1 MIKNIL
7 LSTCYLSFS
16 FCALAIGLT
25 NQKAYSAASPTSLLV
40 GLFEN
45 TGGTWMKNSEVAWN
59 ARYRY
64 LTKNWVNN
72 WGFGAYDG
80 GFALSYMKECDG
92 LKTVPAISYYQMN
105 DEPGGGEGQF
115 LIKVQTP
122 ATMKSYFGDFKI
134 LMQRAKE
141 FGKPVYILLEP
152 DGVGFLQNQTGSKS
166 ETYAAI
172 AASGMPELAG
182 LPNTVAGFGLAFLA
196 IKNAVG
202 ASNALL
208 GLHIS
213 GWASGQD
220 LFAYSVTI
228 PLQPEIDKVY
238 NFLAP
243 LGLNSNVTGLTYDL
257 LVGDPLDRDA
267 DYYKVVKNDGGNHW
281 WDTSATASVNSR
293 SFNRYREWLHLWN
306 IKSGKPWVLWQI
318 PLGNSN
324 HLNVNNNG
332 NAREG
337 YKDNRPEYFLGDNG
351 IQHCQQFAS
360 AGVIALLFGAGAG
373 GVSSYGNDI
382 YTDGKSF
389 MQTRGAAFFAAGG
402 VTLKVNSLYKP
413 NYGHKSIKNRL
424 ATATSESIPFALY
437 DVQGVR
443 VKALKVNGD
452 SNIGIILKDQ
462 MKSASSGQYF
472 LKYTNSNEEVTKSIF
487 LKH

>member
-1 MIKNIL
+1 MKQKFIFAICGSAIFL
-7 LSTCYLSFS
+7 H
-16 FCALAIGLT
+16 ALTGGVAA
-25 NQKAYSAASPTSLLV
+25 KEAAASGLPASMRV

-45 TGGTWMKNSEVAWN
+45 TGGTWMKNSGVPWN

-64 LTKNWVNN
+64 LTKNWVDN

-92 LKTVPAISYYQMN
+92 LNTIPAISYYQMN
-105 DEPGGGEGQF
+105 DEAGGGEGQL
-115 LIKVQTP
+115 LIKAQNA
-122 ATMKSYFGDFKI
+122 ATMKSYYGDFKI

-152 DGVGFLQNQTGSKS
+152 DGVGFLQSQTANKP
-166 ETYAAI
+166 ETYAAV
-172 AASGMPELAG
+172 AVTGMPELAA

-202 ASNALL
+202 ASNAFL

-213 GWASGQD
+213 GWASAQD

-243 LGLNSNVTGLTYDL
+243 LGLTANVTGLTYDA

-267 DYYKVVKNDGGNHW
+267 DYYRLVQNDGGSHW

-324 HLNVNNNG
+324 HLNVYNNG
-332 NAREG
+332 NPREG
-337 YKDNRPEYFLGDNG
+337 YKDNRPEYFLGNGG
-351 IQHCQQFAS
+351 IQHTRQFAN
-360 AGVIALLFGAGAG
+360 AGVIALLFGAGTG

-382 YTDGKSF
+382 YTDGNSF
-389 MQTRGAAFFAAGG
+389 MQSRGAAFFSDGG
-402 VTLKVNSLYKP
+402 VTLKI
-413 NYGHKSIKNRL
+413 H
-424 ATATSESIPFALY
+424 SIPGPFPDQLQLKIHPGSEGY
-437 DVQGVR
+437 DIRGYRLDKKPGSTV
-443 VKALKVNGD
+443 
-452 SNIGIILKDQ
+452 
-462 MKSASSGQYF
+462 SSGMYF
-472 LKYTNSNEEVTKSIF
+472 LKPSNAKQAVAKPF
-487 LKH
+487 LLMR